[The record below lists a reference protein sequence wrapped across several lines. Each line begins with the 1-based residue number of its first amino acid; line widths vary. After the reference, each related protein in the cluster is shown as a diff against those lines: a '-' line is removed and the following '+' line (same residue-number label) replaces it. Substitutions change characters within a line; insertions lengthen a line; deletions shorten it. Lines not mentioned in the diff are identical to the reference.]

1 MSLLIS
7 ASLLL
12 NISFAFVFHR
22 TLPRLGAVLQKT
34 EKKEGL
40 QVGSGYG
47 HQEKASTSL
56 GIGPLR
62 GHVEG
67 LCGSVQRRQ
76 EVALGIV
83 KGPVKGTE
91 LP

>member
-1 MSLLIS
+1 MC
-7 ASLLL
+7 
-12 NISFAFVFHR
+12 
-22 TLPRLGAVLQKT
+22 
-34 EKKEGL
+34 
-40 QVGSGYG
+40 SGYG

-56 GIGPLR
+56 GMGTMR
-62 GHVEG
+62 GHAGG

-83 KGPVKGTE
+83 KGPVRGTE